1 MIFLGTVTLLALAVG
16 LALAIARATLDL
28 LFLLLGLT
36 HPLLI
41 RWHLVAFGAMLFW
54 SWYFAPSLST
64 I

>member
-1 MIFLGTVTLLALAVG
+1 MIFLGTVTLLAFAVG

-54 SWYFAPSLST
+54 SWYLAPSLST

>member
-1 MIFLGTVTLLALAVG
+1 MIFLGTVTFLALAVG